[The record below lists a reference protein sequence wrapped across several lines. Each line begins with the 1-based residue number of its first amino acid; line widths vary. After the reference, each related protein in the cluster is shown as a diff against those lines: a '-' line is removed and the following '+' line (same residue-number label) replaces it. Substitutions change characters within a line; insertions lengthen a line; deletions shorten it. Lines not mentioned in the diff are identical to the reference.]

1 MCAPPPLE
9 PAALIG
15 ILMMDTA
22 IRRIPGD
29 VGNPA
34 TFPFPVLRRTVPGAG
49 FERLIRQRD
58 PSLLAPLVEAGGALV
73 QQGAR
78 ALTTSCGFVIL
89 FQEELA
95 AALPVPVF
103 TSSLLQLP
111 LVQRTLGP
119 HRRVGVITADAAN
132 LTAQHLLKAG
142 GDPTRL
148 TVRGL
153 EEQPRFREAIFG
165 GCGLIDPQGVEAE
178 VVALARRMTA
188 EDPAIGALVLECTNL
203 PPYAEAVQK
212 AVSLPVYDIVTL
224 IRHLHSALARTAFP
238 T

>member
-1 MCAPPPLE
+1 MNAPLPIE

-15 ILMMDTA
+15 ILMMDTD

-29 VGNPA
+29 VGNPS
-34 TFPFPVLRRTVPGAG
+34 TFPFPILRRTVPGAG
-49 FERLIRQRD
+49 LERLIRQRD
-58 PSLLAPLVEAGGALV
+58 PSLVTPFVEGGSELVRRGV
-73 QQGAR
+73 Q
-78 ALTTSCGFVIL
+78 ALTTSCGFMIL
-89 FQEELA
+89 FQEELS

-111 LVQRTLGP
+111 LVQRGLSP
-119 HRRVGVITADAAN
+119 HRRIGVITADAAN

-142 GDPTRL
+142 GDLTRL

-153 EEQPRFREAIFG
+153 EEQPHFREAIFG
-165 GCGLIDPQGVEAE
+165 GCGRIDPQGVEAE

-188 EDPAIGALVLECTNL
+188 EEPAIGALVLECTNL
-203 PPYAEAVQK
+203 PPYAAAIRK
-212 AVSLPVYDIVTL
+212 AVGLPVYDIVTL

-238 T
+238 P